1 MNMGRIVGWGE
12 EAIRFS
18 VSTLFGIAS
27 SYLLAMT
34 IEYRGIASPCLLA
47 MTGV

>member
-1 MNMGRIVGWGE
+1 MNMGRIVGWSE
-12 EAIRFS
+12 EAIQFI

-34 IEYRGIASPCLLA
+34 IEYEGIASSYLLA
-47 MTGV
+47 MTGG